1 MQDNGINI
9 RHLLY
14 WVLHRIYVVK
24 MRRLNVYELY
34 ACTENEWLGELSR
47 VCACGKYRPKSFSNS
62 CSWRDLIR
70 HETPQTVSI
79 RSWIDKSEM
88 ILRPRRVY
96 RVVYTED
103 PVGPMTRT
111 VDGGGN
117 DVRFSRPSFPKPV
130 QMCEHAKY
138 HAGPNERII
147 IIVCRRAPS
156 AIAVCSEL

>member
-14 WVLHRIYVVK
+14 WALHRIHVVK
-24 MRRLNVYELY
+24 MHRLNVHELY
-34 ACTENEWLGELSR
+34 ACTGNEWLGGGGSR
-47 VCACGKYRPKSFSNS
+47 NCRVFVRAAQISNRPKSFSNS

-103 PVGPMTRT
+103 PVGGWGRERRAFSSSIFSETRT
-111 VDGGGN
+111 NV
-117 DVRFSRPSFPKPV
+117 
-130 QMCEHAKY
+130 
-138 HAGPNERII
+138 
-147 IIVCRRAPS
+147 
-156 AIAVCSEL
+156 